1 MKTVLPVLTAGLI
14 GLLLN
19 SVSAQSQSFETYMN
33 PVIPGDHP
41 DATVTRI
48 GNDFYTTGSSFNVT
62 PVIYHS
68 TDLVHWEAIAQPV
81 KASWSNFGD
90 IPGGGCWGGQTVFQ
104 HSKYWNYFSRANTMY
119 FVSADDPAGP
129 WSDPVMVTNP
139 PALSYSLGYDNS
151 IFIDD
156 NNKWYLVIKNGQPNG
171 AIVELGIDGQPDGAI
186 FNLTWLNPAPDFPYS
201 WAEGP
206 VMWKH
211 KGYYYYS
218 FARDLAGGQKVM
230 RSLTLTA
237 EESAWE
243 MLGDFFNETDPL
255 KPGSLFANPN
265 HSSAAVSLDDSTYWV
280 IHPLYAK
287 GEWRGQGRQGL
298 LNEVHYD
305 AELRPVADYPVNRF
319 FTAPDLPGS
328 GIPWMVPKS
337 DFFNS
342 ATLNPE
348 WSFLGYTLD
357 NTFSLS
363 ERPGWLRLSPKSSSK
378 ANTVIKNDGEHNY
391 SLITHLE
398 FNVTSMNDQAGIQIM
413 RGDETRFV
421 KLYSSVNDFGHKVIA
436 FSFDDF
442 KYEAENT
449 IGNNVWLKIVRINHL
464 ITGYY
469 SRNGIDWLQVGGSF
483 DISEIDSYSDYSSFT
498 GTRQGLF
505 VNGSPAYFDLY
516 IYRDAY
522 TPILAE
528 CPANQF
534 GTIPTSK
541 VDGVSQLDS
550 IHPNDWALY
559 AGVEFGND
567 DYLKRPT
574 SVKITAACDG
584 TGGTV
589 EVWLDSINT
598 GTKISECV
606 ISGTGGWNSFETFT
620 ASVDSISGRH
630 DVYLFFKGSGS
641 GRLFSIKWIEFI
653 ALTAPEFVSASV
665 NDDDTIKLYL
675 SQTVIEPA
683 LPSGLSVQV
692 NGSTQIPISAISLQ
706 QGDSSCL
713 VISVGSP
720 VSFTDEITIS
730 YTPGNITNTAG
741 ISLAPFSDLILDN
754 LLPGAIPKIKTLST
768 RNEGDTIWLRL
779 SKKMDSPSSGSGDFA
794 VYVDGQEGIPVISS
808 ELSEND
814 SSTIILVPSNRL
826 YYEDR
831 VSLSYSGTSV
841 QAANGGV
848 LPSFSDI
855 PLINLADGYPPVLD
869 SASIRKYGSNYR
881 YIDMYFNKPLMNA
894 SAEKDNFSVNLSGV
908 AADITSIITGSNSIT
923 LMVFPYIQYGNVITV
938 SYSGGNVRTRYNG
951 KLQEFTD
958 YNVPNS
964 IPQPEEIYAFDKEA
978 VSDVLVFPNPSHSG
992 ITINWEETF
1001 NAYEILN
1008 ITGESLINGKTEL
1021 PVRELNL
1028 SVNLRSGIY
1037 ILRVNNKLNSGIRK
1051 IIIE

>member
-1 MKTVLPVLTAGLI
+1 
-14 GLLLN
+14 
-19 SVSAQSQSFETYMN
+19 
-33 PVIPGDHP
+33 
-41 DATVTRI
+41 
-48 GNDFYTTGSSFNVT
+48 
-62 PVIYHS
+62 
-68 TDLVHWEAIAQPV
+68 
-81 KASWSNFGD
+81 
-90 IPGGGCWGGQTVFQ
+90 
-104 HSKYWNYFSRANTMY
+104 
-119 FVSADDPAGP
+119 
-129 WSDPVMVTNP
+129 
-139 PALSYSLGYDNS
+139 
-151 IFIDD
+151 
-156 NNKWYLVIKNGQPNG
+156 
-171 AIVELGIDGQPDGAI
+171 
-186 FNLTWLNPAPDFPYS
+186 
-201 WAEGP
+201 
-206 VMWKH
+206 
-211 KGYYYYS
+211 
-218 FARDLAGGQKVM
+218 
-230 RSLTLTA
+230 
-237 EESAWE
+237 
-243 MLGDFFNETDPL
+243 
-255 KPGSLFANPN
+255 
-265 HSSAAVSLDDSTYWV
+265 
-280 IHPLYAK
+280 
-287 GEWRGQGRQGL
+287 
-298 LNEVHYD
+298 
-305 AELRPVADYPVNRF
+305 
-319 FTAPDLPGS
+319 
-328 GIPWMVPKS
+328 
-337 DFFNS
+337 
-342 ATLNPE
+342 
-348 WSFLGYTLD
+348 
-357 NTFSLS
+357 
-363 ERPGWLRLSPKSSSK
+363 
-378 ANTVIKNDGEHNY
+378 
-391 SLITHLE
+391 
-398 FNVTSMNDQAGIQIM
+398 
-413 RGDETRFV
+413 
-421 KLYSSVNDFGHKVIA
+421 
-436 FSFDDF
+436 
-442 KYEAENT
+442 
-449 IGNNVWLKIVRINHL
+449 
-464 ITGYY
+464 
-469 SRNGIDWLQVGGSF
+469 
-483 DISEIDSYSDYSSFT
+483 
-498 GTRQGLF
+498 
-505 VNGSPAYFDLY
+505 
-516 IYRDAY
+516 
-522 TPILAE
+522 
-528 CPANQF
+528 
-534 GTIPTSK
+534 
-541 VDGVSQLDS
+541 
-550 IHPNDWALY
+550 
-559 AGVEFGND
+559 
-567 DYLKRPT
+567 
-574 SVKITAACDG
+574 
-584 TGGTV
+584 
-589 EVWLDSINT
+589 
-598 GTKISECV
+598 
-606 ISGTGGWNSFETFT
+606 
-620 ASVDSISGRH
+620 
-630 DVYLFFKGSGS
+630 
-641 GRLFSIKWIEFI
+641 
-653 ALTAPEFVSASV
+653 
-665 NDDDTIKLYL
+665 
-675 SQTVIEPA
+675 
-683 LPSGLSVQV
+683 VQV